1 MGLACHIAKIHREG
15 SVERNAWELNQ
26 YIEELYWGSGKR
38 VLLLRHSKG
47 GVDVAAALAIYSSAL
62 KDKGDIRA
70 LDDLTYEKR
79 KEFVI
84 KHKLPEVPIV
94 SFHTEASVAPG
105 VLSTIYHIAHVEL
118 PWLPLPCFRDDEL
131 DSGQVVI
138 PLAAAMAICAL
149 HLCLRYGEKSDGLVT
164 CRDAEVRGSV
174 VVQPDQKLDHAWIS
188 SGKKDTDD
196 PDAFEM
202 CEALFTL
209 LVEIG
214 NAKQERVEG

>member
-1 MGLACHIAKIHREG
+1 M
-15 SVERNAWELNQ
+15 LN
-26 YIEELYWGSGKR
+26 LSM
-38 VLLLRHSKG
+38 LLLQ
-47 GVDVAAALAIYSSAL
+47 
-62 KDKGDIRA
+62 GDIRA
-70 LDDLTYEKR
+70 LDDLTYEKW

-84 KHKLPEVPIV
+84 KHKLPEEVPIV

-118 PWLPLPCFRDDEL
+118 PWLPLPCFSNDEL
-131 DSGQVVI
+131 DSGQVGRKVPVVI

-149 HLCLRYGEKSDGLVT
+149 HLRLRYGEKSDGLVT

-174 VVQPDQKLDHAWIS
+174 VVQPDQKLDHVWIS

-202 CEALFTL
+202 WEALFTL

-214 NAKQERVEG
+214 NAKQERVEGQFMPLYPLAGLCHLLACTFLVFVENSSADIHFLRYGAFCNG

>member
-1 MGLACHIAKIHREG
+1 MGLACHIAKIHRE
-15 SVERNAWELNQ
+15 
-26 YIEELYWGSGKR
+26 
-38 VLLLRHSKG
+38 
-47 GVDVAAALAIYSSAL
+47 
-62 KDKGDIRA
+62 GDIRA

-118 PWLPLPCFRDDEL
+118 PWLPLPCFSNDEL
-131 DSGQVVI
+131 DSGQVGRKVPVVI
-138 PLAAAMAICAL
+138 PMAAAMAICAL
-149 HLCLRYGEKSDGLVT
+149 HLRLRYGEKSDGLVT

-209 LVEIG
+209 PVEIG